1 VRALVLHGT
10 DLSLEERPDPTP
22 GANEVLVA
30 APYAAVNPADLA
42 QRAGHYPAP
51 PGAPADIPGLEVT
64 GRVVAVGERALDW
77 NVGDHVFGL
86 VGGGGLAD
94 RVVVHERH
102 VVAVPERLDDEEA
115 TAVPEAF
122 LTAHDAVVTQGGL
135 RPGELLLVNGANGGV
150 GTSAVQIAKLIGARV
165 VASAREEEARRR
177 LAELGADAVAPDE
190 AAERAVAKGGANV
203 VLELVGAPNMARN
216 VEALATWGRIVVIG
230 TSAGSEAELSLRM
243 LMHRRGRILASTL
256 RARPLEEKAAAVQ
269 AFGRQ
274 VVPALAEGHVHGIVD
289 HVFPVE
295 DFEQAFEH
303 VARPGKFGKVLLR
316 F

>member
-10 DLSLEERPDPTP
+10 DLRLEEHPDPTP
-22 GANEVLVA
+22 GPNEVLVA

-42 QRAGHYPAP
+42 QRAGNYPAP

-64 GRVVAVGERALDW
+64 GRVVACGERALDW
-77 NVGDHVFGL
+77 KAGDRVFGL

-102 VVAVPERLDDEEA
+102 VVAVPEHLDDEEA

-135 RPGELLLVNGANGGV
+135 RPGELLLVNGASGGV
-150 GTSAVQIAKLIGARV
+150 GTSAVQVGKLIGARV
-165 VASAREEEARRR
+165 VASARDEEARRR
-177 LAELGADAVAPDE
+177 LVELGADAVPPDE
-190 AAERAVAKGGANV
+190 AVEHARAGGGADV
-203 VLELVGAPNMARN
+203 VLELVGAPNMAGN
-216 VEALATWGRIVVIG
+216 LEALATWGRIVVIG
-230 TSAGSEAELSLRM
+230 TGAGEEATISLRM
-243 LMHRRGRILASTL
+243 LMGRRGRILASTL

-274 VVPALAEGHVHGIVD
+274 IVPALADGRVRGIVD
-289 HVFPVE
+289 SVFPVE
-295 DFEQAFEH
+295 DFDAAFGH
-303 VARPGKFGKVLLR
+303 MAQPGKFGKVLLS

>member
-64 GRVVAVGERALDW
+64 GRVVACGERALDW
-77 NVGDHVFGL
+77 KVGDRVFGL

-102 VVAVPERLDDEEA
+102 VVAAPERPEDEEA

-122 LTAHDAVVTQGGL
+122 LTAHDAIVTQGGL
-135 RPGELLLVNGANGGV
+135 RPGELLLVNGASGGV
-150 GTSAVQIAKLIGARV
+150 GTSAVQIGKLIGARV
-165 VASAREEEARRR
+165 VATARDEEARRR
-177 LAELGADAVAPDE
+177 LAELGAEAVAPDE
-190 AAERAVAKGGANV
+190 AAERALAGGGANV

-216 VEALATWGRIVVIG
+216 LEALATWGRIVVIG
-230 TSAGSEAELSLRM
+230 TAAGEEATLSLRM
-243 LMHRRGRILASTL
+243 LMGRRGRILASTL

-274 VVPALAEGHVHGIVD
+274 IVPALAEGRVRGIVD
-289 HVFPVE
+289 SVFPVE
-295 DFEQAFEH
+295 DFEAAFGH
-303 VARPGKFGKVLLR
+303 MAQPGKFGKVLLS